1 MVARLVGSGDQVGRG
16 RDQVVDHN
24 QDLVALDAERRA
36 IAGLRADGEDFLG
49 DGGAQAAGADGV
61 CELGFV
67 QFHVAA
73 HDAEDELLG
82 KLAAGLFDLGNHEDG
97 LGGFRF
103 GDAKE
108 GGQAG
113 DGFGVRRRHLF
124 EGQRRSHRRR
134 GLAEGG
140 DLAVGAVAAFVAE
153 HERILADGRKGHVF
167 VGHRAAH
174 HADVGAYG
182 DHVDVA
188 AVEDVVIGLVKVRV
202 IRIQAGVVTI
212 KRVGILHRKF
222 AHADD
227 AGAGARLVA
236 ELGLN
241 LVKHGGELAIAADKA
256 LRHVGHD
263 LLVGHGE
270 HHVTAGAVFETRQV
284 RADGLPA
291 AGFLPEFSRM
301 DDGEG
306 DFLAANGI
314 HLVAKN
320 VFDLMLDAQG
330 KRQQIKDAGG
340 DLVDH
345 AGAQQELVADNVGIG
360 RNFTQCLKK
369 EF

>member
-1 MVARLVGSGDQVGRG
+1 M
-16 RDQVVDHN
+16 
-24 QDLVALDAERRA
+24 
-36 IAGLRADGEDFLG
+36 
-49 DGGAQAAGADGV
+49 
-61 CELGFV
+61 
-67 QFHVAA
+67 
-73 HDAEDELLG
+73 
-82 KLAAGLFDLGNHEDG
+82 
-97 LGGFRF
+97 
-103 GDAKE
+103 
-108 GGQAG
+108 
-113 DGFGVRRRHLF
+113 
-124 EGQRRSHRRR
+124 
-134 GLAEGG
+134 
-140 DLAVGAVAAFVAE
+140 
-153 HERILADGRKGHVF
+153 
-167 VGHRAAH
+167 
-174 HADVGAYG
+174 
-182 DHVDVA
+182 
-188 AVEDVVIGLVKVRV
+188 EDVVIGLVKVRV